1 MRGGEGRSCG
11 KGRKTEDPLTSR
23 PLVAAV
29 MAAVVVGE
37 VCVWRREIIG
47 V

>member
-1 MRGGEGRSCG
+1 MGGEEGRSYG
-11 KGRKTEDPLTSR
+11 KGRKTEDPLPSR

-29 MAAVVVGE
+29 MAVVVGE